1 MSALSPVR
9 LADYHSR
16 YTAAEPFPHV
26 VIDHFIDTET
36 ARAIAVE
43 YPTFEQA
50 KALGFSFNALNERKK
65 IQITDHARFPAR
77 VKALSDFL
85 ASPAF
90 LADLSALT
98 GIPNLLADPRLHGG
112 GMHMTGPHGRL
123 DVHVDFNRGYG
134 DLFRR
139 LNVLVY
145 LNPQWDETWGGE
157 IELWDEHVKNCRVSL
172 SPILGRCLIF
182 ETSGISFHGVAPL
195 QCPADQVRRSFAAYY
210 YTKEPP
216 AQGDGVVHGTVFRA
230 RPDEKLRAY
239 VLMPAAQFN
248 RGVRD
253 AALGLIGRARRA
265 GGRTLRVLKLR

>member
-1 MSALSPVR
+1 MSTLSSVR
-9 LADYHSR
+9 LADYGSKFIS
-16 YTAAEPFPHV
+16 AEPFPHIA
-26 VIDHFIDTET
+26 IDNFIDPEI
-36 ARAIAVE
+36 ARTIAAE

-65 IQITDHARFPAR
+65 IQITDQTRFPTG

-85 ASPAF
+85 ASPGF

-134 DLFRR
+134 DLYRR

-145 LNPQWDETWGGE
+145 LNPQWDDRWGGQ
-157 IELWDEHVKNCRVSL
+157 IELWDEEVKNCRVSL
-172 SPILGRCLIF
+172 SPILGRCVIF
-182 ETSGISFHGVAPL
+182 ETSAISFHGVAPL
-195 QCPADQVRRSFAAYY
+195 QCPPDQVRRSFAAYY
-210 YTKEPP
+210 YTEEAP
-216 AQGDGVVHGTVFRA
+216 AQGDEVVHGTVFRA

-239 VLMPAAQFN
+239 VLMPAAKLN

-253 AALGLIGRARRA
+253 VTLGVIGRARRV
-265 GGRTLRVLKLR
+265 GGRTLRVLGLR